1 MFAFCLLILHCYKF
15 ELTTSRCSFRG
26 KTGRLLRGFSLSQ
39 KSMKSNPT
47 VIHSSVWKANKWNGW
62 VWEASS
68 VSLIE
73 THLFIV
79 LPVRSTSVR
88 HGSSCYKSLYSVS
101 INILLSW
108 ESDRGDPLQRDAHLL
123 FDTQVEVTLAL
134 F

>member
-1 MFAFCLLILHCYKF
+1 
-15 ELTTSRCSFRG
+15 
-26 KTGRLLRGFSLSQ
+26 
-39 KSMKSNPT
+39 MKSNPT

-68 VSLIE
+68 VSLIK

-79 LPVRSTSVR
+79 SPVRSTSVR
-88 HGSSCYKSLYSVS
+88 HGSSCYKSLCSVS

-108 ESDRGDPLQRDAHLL
+108 ESDRGDPLQRDARLL

-134 F
+134 FGHLTACFTGTHISGGG